1 MATIIPE
8 NNKNAITI
16 TSSILN
22 FFIEYK
28 LTSILQQCNAY
39 KIKGLSAAEIFKY
52 LLTNVFEDRS
62 MYMQFIT
69 GKFRMDCSKNTIYRF
84 MRSQVINWLKFTT
97 MLASVI
103 INKTI
108 RPLTSADRMPVNS
121 CLLAS
126 SDKTQVQ
133 GPVYEYDKRSI
144 AYRRRKMA
152 QTKGTTVMIEL
163 LKEAIERGIQAKYV
177 LFDTW
182 FSNPAQISDVHKLG
196 LVCAQS

>member
-8 NNKNAITI
+8 NNKNAITV

-84 MRSQVINWLKFTT
+84 MRSQVINWLKFTN

-108 RPLTSADRMPVNS
+108 RPL
-121 CLLAS
+121 
-126 SDKTQVQ
+126 KTT
-133 GPVYEYDKRSI
+133 YSR
-144 AYRRRKMA
+144 A
-152 QTKGTTVMIEL
+152 
-163 LKEAIERGIQAKYV
+163 
-177 LFDTW
+177 
-182 FSNPAQISDVHKLG
+182 
-196 LVCAQS
+196 

>member
-8 NNKNAITI
+8 NNKNAITV

-103 INKTI
+103 INRTI
-108 RPLTSADRMPVNS
+108 RPLTSADRATAFIIDDSMFRRTGYKS
-121 CLLAS
+121 TELAS
-126 SDKTQVQ
+126 KV
-133 GPVYEYDKRSI
+133 
-144 AYRRRKMA
+144 
-152 QTKGTTVMIEL
+152 
-163 LKEAIERGIQAKYV
+163 
-177 LFDTW
+177 FDHLDMKHRT
-182 FSNPAQISDVHKLG
+182 
-196 LVCAQS
+196 

>member
-8 NNKNAITI
+8 NNKNAITV

-69 GKFRMDCSKNTIYRF
+69 GKANF
-84 MRSQVINWLKFTT
+84 
-97 MLASVI
+97 
-103 INKTI
+103 NK
-108 RPLTSADRMPVNS
+108 
-121 CLLAS
+121 
-126 SDKTQVQ
+126 
-133 GPVYEYDKRSI
+133 
-144 AYRRRKMA
+144 
-152 QTKGTTVMIEL
+152 
-163 LKEAIERGIQAKYV
+163 AI
-177 LFDTW
+177 
-182 FSNPAQISDVHKLG
+182 
-196 LVCAQS
+196 

>member
-8 NNKNAITI
+8 NNKNAITV

-62 MYMQFIT
+62 MYMQLTT

-103 INKTI
+103 INRTI
-108 RPLTSADRMPVNS
+108 RPLTSADIATAFIIVDVINS
-121 CLLAS
+121 NS
-126 SDKTQVQ
+126 QF
-133 GPVYEYDKRSI
+133 YRSRWI
-144 AYRRRKMA
+144 
-152 QTKGTTVMIEL
+152 IS
-163 LKEAIERGIQAKYV
+163 GIR
-177 LFDTW
+177 
-182 FSNPAQISDVHKLG
+182 
-196 LVCAQS
+196 